1 VSPPPH
7 AQRTRPNAPVPAGA
21 TEAYY
26 ASRTLQALE
35 VLSFNDLSCP
45 QVAATLQIHPRT
57 ARRLLLRLEADGYI
71 EQSFDSR
78 RRYRATLRL
87 AALGAQLI
95 AHHKLPRVGARHVAE
110 LRAATGAVAH
120 LFIPSYSGVVC
131 VVHCDACTP
140 TSRPEPALRELLPA
154 HATAAGK
161 VLLAFR
167 HSWRDS
173 ILTQPLPRYTDTTIT
188 SALQLDRAAT
198 ETRAR
203 GYATDD
209 GEYEDGMFGIAAPV
223 FVGHDTPAALA
234 LSAPRSDATTHH
246 VDALAQRV
254 ISSAAALRMTLNQPA
269 PVSDD
274 RRA

>member
-1 VSPPPH
+1 M
-7 AQRTRPNAPVPAGA
+7 RPNAPVPAGA

-35 VLSFNDLSCP
+35 VLTFNDLSCP

-57 ARRLLLRLEADGYI
+57 ARRLLLRLVADGYI

-78 RRYRATLRL
+78 RRYRATLRV
-87 AALGAQLI
+87 AALGSQLI
-95 AHHKLPRVGARHVAE
+95 AHHKLPRVAARHVAE
-110 LRAATGAVAH
+110 LSAATGAVAH
-120 LFIPSYSGVVC
+120 LFIPSYCGVVC
-131 VVHCDACTP
+131 VVHCDGRVP
-140 TSRPEPALRELLPA
+140 TALPEPALRELLPA

-167 HSWRDS
+167 QSWRDS

-188 SALQLDRAAT
+188 SALELDRAAT
-198 ETRAR
+198 EARAR
-203 GYATDD
+203 GYAIDD
-209 GEYEDGMFGIAAPV
+209 GEYDAGVFGVAAPV
-223 FVGHDTPAALA
+223 FVGQDVPAALA
-234 LSAPRSDATTHH
+234 ISGRRSDATAHH

-254 ISSAAALRMTLNQPA
+254 MSSAAALRLTLNQPTPA
-269 PVSDD
+269 SDD